1 MLRLKLYLHLNLL
14 TPSPPQ
20 QDFTELPDLM
30 RFLALT
36 ERGQQISA
44 EIAEAGRNWALHNFR
59 AVEGSSYMLR
69 LLLEY
74 ASLFKEQE

>member
-1 MLRLKLYLHLNLL
+1 
-14 TPSPPQ
+14 
-20 QDFTELPDLM
+20 M